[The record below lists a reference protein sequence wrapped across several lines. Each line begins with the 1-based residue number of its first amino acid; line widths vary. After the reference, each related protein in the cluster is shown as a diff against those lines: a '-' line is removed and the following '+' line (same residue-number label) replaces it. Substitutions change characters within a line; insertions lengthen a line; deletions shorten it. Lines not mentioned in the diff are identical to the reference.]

1 MLHTFL
7 RYCSYT
13 EQWRRPLRLQAHSP
27 SVDQGHSIA
36 MERQAC
42 PSISSAMVH
51 CKGTKHCPYFT
62 DWNDT
67 FIFFFT
73 PSPQSPFYFFLSYR
87 CTISS
92 HQRCISIDIYVS
104 AYIYIQ
110 REREKLIKP
119 ISILLFAT
127 LCFTNI
133 ISLPKNVIKDLF
145 FRLCIV
151 CQLCSGTIFFFCFG
165 VGVILVL
172 TWVFLFQGGGGQTP
186 PKLFFC

>member
-110 REREKLIKP
+110 REREKSQTQKAGSWGRCGEGCFP
-119 ISILLFAT
+119 FAFFAIWCLQEAGKLSCSLNTFWVTWT
-127 LCFTNI
+127 LQPAWACA
-133 ISLPKNVIKDLF
+133 
-145 FRLCIV
+145 
-151 CQLCSGTIFFFCFG
+151 
-165 VGVILVL
+165 
-172 TWVFLFQGGGGQTP
+172 
-186 PKLFFC
+186 